1 MMTLRPAL
9 LRCAVGS
16 LRTAPK
22 VQPNMGAAGV
32 LGSKRF
38 LFGFGGSPVQKQE
51 MEKETK
57 EKISS
62 IQEQLGDRR
71 AEILVDV
78 SKAAPSL
85 GNMSH
90 HHLANAIDTHEDFRN
105 PESLHH
111 KVSDGVLYLNHSAPG
126 DRWQVR
132 LTTFSS
138 LPLCEQDALK
148 AAVRGQIEKQKEL
161 FPQRSIV
168 KAASD
173 KHFLT
178 CLGEMEDVMNGI
190 DGVRSQKAK
199 KVAAEDAAVEV
210 CQHFYVFSRTWKTKE
225 LMSKMF

>member
-22 VQPNMGAAGV
+22 VFQPNMGAAWV

-38 LFGFGGSPVQKQE
+38 LFGFGQTKE

-62 IQEQLGDRR
+62 IQAQLGDRR
-71 AEILVDV
+71 AEMLVDF
-78 SKAAPSL
+78 SKAAPSM
-85 GNMSH
+85 GHMSH

-111 KVSDGVLYLNHSAPG
+111 EVSDGVLYLYHSKPG
-126 DRWQVR
+126 DCWEVR
-132 LTTFSS
+132 LWTFSS
-138 LPLCEQDALK
+138 LPLCEQNALE
-148 AAVRGQIEKQKEL
+148 AAVCGQIEKQKEL

-173 KHFLT
+173 KHFRT
-178 CLGEMEDVMNGI
+178 CLDEMKDVINGI
-190 DGVRSQKAK
+190 DAVRSQKANRGRRGCSES
-199 KVAAEDAAVEV
+199 VPA
-210 CQHFYVFSRTWKTKE
+210 F
-225 LMSKMF
+225 L